1 MRAAVAAVGSRPWQ
15 TILIAGLSFVVGAVA
30 AGVALLAFA
39 AWSTRDLKE
48 VEGNSSPGRP
58 NAPQKED
65 LS

>member
-1 MRAAVAAVGSRPWQ
+1 MT

-58 NAPQKED
+58 NAPQKEE